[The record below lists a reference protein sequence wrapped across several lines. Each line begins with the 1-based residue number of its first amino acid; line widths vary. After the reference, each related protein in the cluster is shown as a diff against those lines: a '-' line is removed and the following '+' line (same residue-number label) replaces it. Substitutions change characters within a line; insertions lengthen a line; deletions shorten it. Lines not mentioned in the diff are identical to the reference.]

1 VTKLECDILA
11 EWKKLTTEE
20 KQKVLQR
27 ITMKA
32 SGIELEPLRLEELHP
47 RTRRIEVLPTVKDA
61 Q

>member
-1 VTKLECDILA
+1 MTKLECDILA
-11 EWKKLTTEE
+11 EWKTLTPEE

-32 SGIELEPLRLEELHP
+32 SGVELEPLRLEELHP
-47 RTRRIEVLPTVKDA
+47 RTRRIEVLSTVKDA